1 MLVMNSGENDK
12 QGKRRTKI
20 LKKLGKR
27 GLTATITIGTGLV
40 VCLIWF
46 YIVPLLQQPMPPSVI
61 PQPGSNP
68 VVNTANTQ
76 TITITA
82 TPAFKPAYSNDI
94 VETIQNPND
103 YRCYMVLEFRA
114 SDGFKFLPLKG
125 KLPANFKVEEGFE
138 YRDVMTVA
146 IDDFPPM
153 FSYDLTLSLYT
164 VNPDTFAGT
173 EQITA
178 KTLTV
183 QKQ

>member
-1 MLVMNSGENDK
+1 MNSKENDR

-20 LKKLGKR
+20 LRKLGKR
-27 GLTATITIGTGLV
+27 GLAAIISVALALIGS
-40 VCLIWF
+40 LIWF

-61 PQPGSNP
+61 PHPGPNP
-68 VVNTANTQ
+68 VVNTATTQ
-76 TITITA
+76 TVTITV

-103 YRCYMVLEFRA
+103 YKCYMVLEFRA
-114 SDGFKFLPLKG
+114 SDGFKFLPLKD
-125 KLPANFKVEEGFE
+125 KVPTNFKVEEGFE
-138 YRDVMTVA
+138 YHDVMTVA

-153 FSYDLTLSLYT
+153 FSYNLTLSVYT
-164 VNPDTFAGT
+164 MTPGTFAGT

-183 QKQ
+183 QKE